1 MGDNTKQLSFTLTE
15 RQKRAIRRAAAE
27 QDVTMS
33 ELARNAVL
41 DSVPGRYFTDDS
53 EPMRAADDVRSPLE
67 DFIDSRLT
75 IEGGAGPISKKV
87 LYTNYRRFCEDQY
100 PAHDV
105 ESQHKFSREIG
116 ALHGVETA
124 RRYLQEHP
132 TNDSSQ
138 TRCFLHVRYK
148 QTVEMPDFD

>member
-1 MGDNTKQLSFTLTE
+1 MENNTKQLSFTLTE

-67 DFIDSRLT
+67 DFIDSRLAV
-75 IEGGAGPISKKV
+75 ESGAGPISKKV
-87 LYTNYRRFCEDQY
+87 LYTHYRRFCEDQY
-100 PAHDV
+100 PDHDV

-116 ALHGVETA
+116 GLHGVETA
-124 RRYLQEHP
+124 RRYLQEQP

-138 TRCFLHVRYK
+138 TRCFLHVRHK